1 MTEKEFYKII
11 YRRMGA
17 LTPIRA
23 DCGQLCSRA
32 CCEGDCDGDGMYL
45 FPGEEKMYG
54 DNLSWAKISKTNF
67 EYADGAFA
75 PLFACNGFCDR
86 RERPLA
92 CRIFPL
98 TPYMDRDGVLRVIV
112 DPRGRGMCP
121 MAVLRLSDF
130 EREFTE
136 AVEAIGKIM
145 IKNPRCRAFIESF
158 SRMIDET
165 FFNGV

>member
-1 MTEKEFYKII
+1 MTERDFYEIL
-11 YRRMGA
+11 YRRIGS

-54 DNLSWAKISKTNF
+54 ENLSWAKLSKTNF
-67 EYADGAFA
+67 EYEEGSFA
-75 PLFACNGFCDR
+75 PLFACNGTCDR

-98 TPYMDRDGVLRVIV
+98 TPYLDKNGALSVIV
-112 DPRGRGMCP
+112 DKRARGLCP
-121 MAVLRLSDF
+121 MAVLKPSDF
-130 EREFTE
+130 EPDFVK
-136 AVEAIGKIM
+136 AVAAVGKIM
-145 IKNPRCRAFIESF
+145 IKNPRCRAFLQAF
-158 SRMIDET
+158 SRMSDELT
-165 FFNGV
+165 